1 VIFFL
6 LSISPNDIQEALKEK
21 FFQDDLLNHSFFKA
35 CLKSVDRELDFY
47 AERHL
52 SKANA
57 RV

>member
-1 VIFFL
+1 MIAAIEL
-6 LSISPNDIQEALKEK
+6 T
-21 FFQDDLLNHSFFKA
+21 
-35 CLKSVDRELDFY
+35 CVDQELDFY